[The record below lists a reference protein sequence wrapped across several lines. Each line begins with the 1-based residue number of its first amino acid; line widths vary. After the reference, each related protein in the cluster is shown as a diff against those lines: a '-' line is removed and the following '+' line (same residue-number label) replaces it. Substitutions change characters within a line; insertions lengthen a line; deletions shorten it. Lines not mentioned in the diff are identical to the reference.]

1 MTDPARPK
9 ATMAERV
16 EARRRALGLSKAEL
30 ARRVTTEGFDCAIQH
45 ISHLE
50 SGRVSR
56 ITYLAELG
64 RALGVHP
71 SWLQDGVS
79 LATRGDEDWRVA
91 VRVLCKLFGVRR
103 LEVFGSAARGADFDA
118 EKSDFDFIVEFE
130 AGREKPWMGEFAE
143 FKDALETVLE
153 RKVDIISRT
162 ALDQMR
168 NRYRREAIEQDRTL
182 LYAA

>member
-1 MTDPARPK
+1 
-9 ATMAERV
+9 MAERV
-16 EARRRALGLSKAEL
+16 EARRKALGLSKAEL
-30 ARRVTTEGFDCAIQH
+30 ARRVTAEGFECAIQH

-50 SGRVSR
+50 SGRVGR

-71 SWLQDGVS
+71 SWLQDGIIVEP
-79 LATRGDEDWRVA
+79 RGEDDWRVA
-91 VRVLCKLFGVRR
+91 VRAVCKLFGVKR

-130 AGREKPWMGEFAE
+130 TGREKPWMGEYAE
-143 FKDALETVLE
+143 FKDALETVLG
-153 RKVDIISRT
+153 RNVDLVGRA
-162 ALDQMR
+162 ALAQMR
-168 NRYRREAIEQDRTL
+168 NRYRREAIERDRTL